1 MSTTLSLRSRILSL
15 PVVVTR
21 PECPTPAGA
30 GTNGCRVAGPWF
42 NSAGMPDPSSI
53 ETLRAA
59 VDTVVP
65 RTDMMPGALDA
76 RADEHIATLLEQN
89 LPGSLDMLAALL
101 NAYAMEVRAET
112 TFAELSPEERSA
124 VLRAMSTDDSQ
135 DIRDVVDALLVFT
148 FGGIYS
154 EWSGYDRAT
163 GDLKAPPSWAASG
176 FHGPVHG
183 HPDYRVDG

>member
-1 MSTTLSLRSRILSL
+1 
-15 PVVVTR
+15 
-21 PECPTPAGA
+21 
-30 GTNGCRVAGPWF
+30 
-42 NSAGMPDPSSI
+42 MPDPASI

-59 VDTVVP
+59 VDMVVP

-101 NAYAMEVRAET
+101 NAYAGEVRSDT
-112 TFAELSPEERSA
+112 PFVELSPDERSA
-124 VLRAMSTDDSQ
+124 VFRAMSTDESQ

-148 FGGIYS
+148 FGGTYS

-163 GDLKAPPSWAASG
+163 GDLTAPAAWAAAG
-176 FHGPVHG
+176 FPGPVHG
-183 HPDYRVDG
+183 HPDYRGNA